1 MTGWGSLVQKSHLEV
16 KMASNP
22 KVKNAKNSEKEE
34 EKSIPAAQGVGLQK
48 RQEGEYLFKQTG
60 SL

>member
-16 KMASNP
+16 KLASNP
-22 KVKNAKNSEKEE
+22 TVKKTKNSDQEE
-34 EKSIPAAQGVGLQK
+34 EKSIPAAQGGGLQK

>member
-1 MTGWGSLVQKSHLEV
+1 
-16 KMASNP
+16 MASNP